1 MNLFR
6 SEAHVHRWSSREAS
20 AAEGTL
26 ALEEWVVY
34 FSAPRFRLRLD
45 PDYLVKRASLHPTRE
60 EVLAQM
66 GKGGAFWGLPEPT
79 G

>member
-6 SEAHVHRWSSREAS
+6 SEEDVRRWSLYDAS
-20 AAEGTL
+20 ASEGTL

-34 FSAPRFRLRLD
+34 FSAPRFQLRLD
-45 PDYLVKRASLHPTRE
+45 LDYLVKRAELHPTRE

-66 GKGGAFWGLPEPT
+66 GKSGPFWGMPAAPR
-79 G
+79 